1 MKRIHIALLLSLLI
15 HGAFAWADSQVHSLF
30 NAFDFLENKENILS
44 EEFWSSPRS
53 VLYGK
58 PVADWNDEDFQQLDA
73 ALQDKIYSLYNSS
86 NPYRTDIIGQLQN
99 VVEHIPKF
107 KQWSAYA
114 RLNTPIGDSGGNG
127 ASKGWE
133 FSWSHLLEQ
142 QIPLIPALGV
152 LLALGGALAG
162 GWHIR
167 NVMRVR
173 RRLKYQAAV
182 AGAAAGGDTQPVAN
196 PPESGAGIP
205 ASPSPATGKSAKP
218 KGKADP
224 KPLLACPKC
233 GNTDPSK
240 LTIGR
245 HAPESTLFKPL
256 RKYYCHACDYKWIA
270 RQLKFKQ
277 AGITRL

>member
-1 MKRIHIALLLSLLI
+1 MKRIHIALLLSLLL
-15 HGAFAWADSQVHSLF
+15 HGACAWADSQVHSLF

-58 PVADWNDEDFQQLDA
+58 PVADWNDEDFQQLET

-86 NPYRTDIIGQLQN
+86 NPYRANIIGQLQN
-99 VVEHIPKF
+99 VVEHIPRF

-114 RLNTPIGDSGGNG
+114 RLNPPIGGSG
-127 ASKGWE
+127 AAKGWE
-133 FSWSHLLEQ
+133 FSWGHLLEQ

-152 LLALGGALAG
+152 LLALGGTLAG

-167 NVMRVR
+167 NVMRLR
-173 RRLKYQAAV
+173 RRLKFQA
-182 AGAAAGGDTQPVAN
+182 AGAAAGGDTQRVAN
-196 PPESGAGIP
+196 PPESATDIP
-205 ASPSPATGKSAKP
+205 TSPAPATGKPA
-218 KGKADP
+218 KGKADS

-233 GNTDPSK
+233 GNTDPGK

-245 HAPESTLFKPL
+245 RAPESTLFKPL